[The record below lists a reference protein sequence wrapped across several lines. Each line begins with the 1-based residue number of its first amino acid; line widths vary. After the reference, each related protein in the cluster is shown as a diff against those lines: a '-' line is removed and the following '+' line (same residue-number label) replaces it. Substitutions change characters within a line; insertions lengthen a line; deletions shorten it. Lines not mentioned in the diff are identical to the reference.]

1 MLVMNSESRVNFN
14 KKQTFANWTVQYL
27 SIVRTKYYVKDS
39 KSYKS
44 RSILSHIPVPMKEI
58 FENTLK
64 HDSFFN
70 LSIRSLSLKKRML
83 YWSEKNRLFRMKIH
97 CIMYVL
103 WKNVGKSDDQHMDL
117 KCEQFQKSVDEMIN
131 SCKKIKNPL
140 VLMTWFVFILSLC
153 ERSLMLR
160 FFFALF
166 LFIMLRIEH
175 LSKWLQLI
183 SKVISIA
190 SPKFLVS
197 IL

>member
-1 MLVMNSESRVNFN
+1 MLTGQYN
-14 KKQTFANWTVQYL
+14 TWTLWWPNTTLRTPNHIKVEAFCKFFKL
-27 SIVRTKYYVKDS
+27 SIFK
-39 KSYKS
+39 
-44 RSILSHIPVPMKEI
+44 L
-58 FENTLK
+58 
-64 HDSFFN
+64 SFFK

-103 WKNVGKSDDQHMDL
+103 WKNVGKSDDQYMDL

-140 VLMTWFVFILSLC
+140 VLMTRFVFILSLC